1 MKNSILDF
9 ELIHGTFKA
18 TIDSYK
24 EIPALINNSRRD
36 NAHYDLYDTS
46 LPENAVIRDAYLS
59 VTLRLETGD
68 TLETRWFSKRIPY
81 ISRCL
86 RNQLGDHLYKL
97 SDILKAAHTQPFTVH
112 IEIDPRYGQQIEYDA

>member
-18 TIDSYK
+18 TIDSYE
-24 EIPALINNSRRD
+24 EIPALINNSRP
-36 NAHYDLYDTS
+36 NLYDTS

-59 VTLRLETGD
+59 VTLRLETGE

-97 SDILKAAHTQPFTVH
+97 SDILKAAHTQPFTVN